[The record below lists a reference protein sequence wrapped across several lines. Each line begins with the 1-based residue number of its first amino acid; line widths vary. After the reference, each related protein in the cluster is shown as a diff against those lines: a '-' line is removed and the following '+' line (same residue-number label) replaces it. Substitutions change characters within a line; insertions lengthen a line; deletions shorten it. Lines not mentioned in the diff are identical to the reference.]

1 MDEIELEKLMEE
13 KYLKTAID
21 QFYEIVEIDPDDSF
35 SWYQSYSVLKLGGNP
50 EEDREAKALKKAL
63 DLGFDPNKINFV

>member
-13 KYLKTAID
+13 KYLKNAID